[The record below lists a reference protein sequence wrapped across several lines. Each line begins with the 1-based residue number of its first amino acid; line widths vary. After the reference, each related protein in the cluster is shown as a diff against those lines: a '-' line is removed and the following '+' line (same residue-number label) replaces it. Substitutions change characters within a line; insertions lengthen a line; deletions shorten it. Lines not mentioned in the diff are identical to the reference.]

1 VTDRSRIAGEASSLL
16 AGSLVNG
23 LTAYVFIA
31 IGTRALGADA
41 FAPVAVL
48 WSFWAA
54 SAAVLTFPIQHW
66 AIRRIEVE
74 GGTGSV
80 RASLGR
86 VAGWVA
92 ALTVAETA
100 VAAIWAEDLFGDPG
114 WFWPTAVAVLALG
127 SAILGLARGVLA
139 GGGRYHAAAALIGG
153 ENLVRLAAGIGA
165 VALSDDP
172 RLLAAALL
180 VGPLVVLGWPSA
192 GRLDPATAPGDLGLI
207 GSAGA
212 GILVSQVLLNGG
224 PPLLA
229 VVGGA
234 EAEVTALF
242 AALAVFRAP
251 YLVAL
256 GLSVRATAP
265 ITRAVE
271 DGRETEIRRST
282 LAGVA
287 AGLLLAAA
295 AVPAGWWLAPP
306 VLELLFG
313 DGSRPA
319 AATAAAVAAGA
330 VLALVALGLT
340 VVLIARGSRV
350 GVIATWLAGLAA
362 AGVVLGVVTPTTQ
375 EGIGVAFAVGEGAAV
390 AVGTALA
397 LRGLS
402 PRRV

>member
-1 VTDRSRIAGEASSLL
+1 MTDRTRIAGEASSLL

-23 LTAYVFIA
+23 LAAYVFIA
-31 IGTRALGADA
+31 VGTRALGADA

-86 VAGWVA
+86 VAAWVA
-92 ALTVAETA
+92 ALTAAETA
-100 VAAIWAEDLFGDPG
+100 VAAVWAEDLFGEGG
-114 WFWPTAVAVLALG
+114 WFWPAAVAVLAVG
-127 SAILGLARGVLA
+127 SALLGLARGVLA
-139 GGGRYHAAAALIGG
+139 GRGRYHAAAALIGG
-153 ENLVRLAAGIGA
+153 ENLVRLAAGIAA

-172 RLLAAALL
+172 RLLGVALL
-180 VGPLVVLGWPSA
+180 AGPLVVLAWPSVA
-192 GRLDPATAPGDLGLI
+192 RLDAATAPGDLGLI

-229 VVGGA
+229 AVGGA

-242 AALAVFRAP
+242 ATLAVFRAP

-265 ITRAVE
+265 ITRALE
-271 DGRETEIRRST
+271 EGRAAEVRRST

-287 AGLLLAAA
+287 AGALLAVGV
-295 AVPAGWWLAPP
+295 VPAAWWLAPA
-306 VLELLFG
+306 VLEGLFG
-313 DGSRPA
+313 EGSRPA
-319 AATAAAVAAGA
+319 PETAAAVAAGA

-340 VVLIARGSRV
+340 VVLIARGSQVR
-350 GVIATWLAGLAA
+350 VIATWSAGLGA
-362 AGVVLGVVTPTTQ
+362 AGVALAVASATQ
-375 EGIGVAFAVGEGAAV
+375 EGIAIAFAVGEGV
-390 AVGTALA
+390 AVGVGTVLA
-397 LRGLS
+397 LGGLS
-402 PRRV
+402 RRRA